1 MSGQSGELAGKV
13 LLLTGAAGAIG
24 AATAALF
31 AAKGAKICAVDRVG
45 ANWATLRSALPQGA
59 ALETIEAD
67 VRIEAET
74 RKYVDHA
81 KSVFGRVDVFFNN
94 AGIEGVVQPV
104 DAYPLETFR
113 DVLNVNVE
121 GVFLGMKHVL
131 PIMYAQGSGSIINT
145 SSTAGLRGGPGMIA
159 YVASKHAVLGMT
171 RCAAAEAAPRNVRV
185 NCVNPGPI
193 EGRMMDS
200 ITAGVG
206 DQSAARKHFEA
217 AVPARRF
224 GKPEEVASVV
234 AFLGSDAAAYC
245 NGAFFAVD
253 GAFTAT

>member
-1 MSGQSGELAGKV
+1 MDAEAGEFAGKV
-13 LLLTGAAGAIG
+13 ALLTGAAGAIG
-24 AATAALF
+24 AATAAAL
-31 AAKGAKICAVDRVG
+31 AAKGAQICAVDRAG
-45 ANWATLRSALPQGA
+45 ANWTALRAALPA
-59 ALETIEAD
+59 SAHLETIEAD
-67 VRIEAET
+67 VRTETET
-74 RKYVDHA
+74 RRYVERA
-81 KSVFGRVDVFFNN
+81 QSVFGRIDVFFNN
-94 AGIEGVVQPV
+94 AGVEGVVQPV
-104 DAYPLETFR
+104 DAYPLETFK
-113 DVLNVNVE
+113 DVMSVNVE
-121 GVFLGMKHVL
+121 GVFLGMKYVL
-131 PIMYAQGSGSIINT
+131 PIMYAQGAGSIINT

-224 GKPEEVASVV
+224 GKPEEVAAVV
-234 AFLGSDAAAYC
+234 AFLASDAAVYC